1 MKTDNQIQEDVI
13 EQLRTAPYLHGT
25 EVGVAV
31 KNGIVTLSG
40 SLDSYFKKISAEN
53 AVKKVSGVKAVAEEI
68 QLSVIPAV
76 QKTDTEIAE
85 AVANALRWH
94 SAVQNEKV
102 KIKVEDGVV
111 WLQGEVDWEYQRT
124 NAKSAIQNI
133 EGVRN
138 VTNLITITP
147 KVAPKNVERMINAAF
162 HRHAAIEAKRIHAE
176 VVGNKIILTGEV
188 RSNIEKEEA
197 ESAAWQA
204 PGINNVENR
213 LKIEEPEYEY

>member
-13 EQLRTAPYLHGT
+13 EQLRTAPYLHGS

-40 SLDSYFKKISAEN
+40 SLDSYFKKVSAEN

-68 QLSVIPAV
+68 QISVIPAV

-85 AVANALRWH
+85 AVANALLWH

-111 WLQGEVDWEYQRT
+111 WLQGEVVE
-124 NAKSAIQNI
+124 AS
-133 EGVRN
+133 
-138 VTNLITITP
+138 
-147 KVAPKNVERMINAAF
+147 VAPGSSASS
-162 HRHAAIEAKRIHAE
+162 
-176 VVGNKIILTGEV
+176 
-188 RSNIEKEEA
+188 RST
-197 ESAAWQA
+197 
-204 PGINNVENR
+204 
-213 LKIEEPEYEY
+213 